1 MGGCTLIPNRSMA
14 SAAESKPGADA
25 PTHTGQQWEDNDLRS
40 VRFQVT
46 GQEKQVNPQWSQDL
60 IQEVPIKMV
69 ATRLESCDGG
79 GGALGHPRVYIN
91 LDDGQPKACIY
102 CGLRYQLDPKAA
114 AAAHW
119 SYTTQISSVALDS
132 IEMH

>member
-1 MGGCTLIPNRSMA
+1 MA
-14 SAAESKPGADA
+14 SAAEPKPGADA

-69 ATRLESCDGG
+69 ATRLVSCDGG

-114 AAAHW
+114 AAAH
-119 SYTTQISSVALDS
+119 
-132 IEMH
+132 